1 MPDRVIRDELLQSP
15 RFLALKDNA
24 DRLAYIALLL
34 SADDLGNFDADLFRL
49 MRLWRDFGISTRE
62 LAAKTLAELADTDLV
77 RVYSVDGRQY
87 VHLPRYRQ
95 RLRYT
100 VGKFPRPPAEVDT
113 CKISMLQ
120 EKRQTAAR
128 PKTDFG
134 QTADGRREVKRS
146 EEKYT
151 QRARE
156 PLPVDNSAGRR
167 PKPDGD
173 KSPERQQQHPQTA
186 VAAIGQ
192 WWKTDLG
199 IEQQARAVGVQAK
212 PGESHREL
220 KDRVFAALHKAS
232 A

>member
-49 MRLWRDFGISTRE
+49 TRMWRDFGISTRE

-77 RVYSVDGRQY
+77 RVYSVDGKQY
-87 VHLPRYRQ
+87 VHIPRYRQ

-113 CKISMLQ
+113 CKISTLQ
-120 EKRQTAAR
+120 EKRQTAVR
-128 PKTDFG
+128 PKTDHG

-151 QRARE
+151 LARAR
-156 PLPVDNSAGRR
+156 PQPVDNSAVGKS
-167 PKPDGD
+167 KPNGD
-173 KSPERQQQHPQTA
+173 KSPERPKPQGQPIA
-186 VAAIGQ
+186 GGQ
-192 WWKTDLG
+192 WWRTPEG
-199 IEQQARAVGVQAK
+199 IEQQARALQITAK

-220 KDRVFAALHKAS
+220 KDRVFAAIHAPRS